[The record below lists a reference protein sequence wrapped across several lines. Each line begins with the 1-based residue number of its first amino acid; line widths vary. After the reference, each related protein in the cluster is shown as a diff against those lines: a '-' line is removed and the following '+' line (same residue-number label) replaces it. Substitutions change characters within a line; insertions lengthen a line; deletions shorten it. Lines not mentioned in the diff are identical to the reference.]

1 MFLQLARNS
10 IAVVSSAKQKSF
22 PGVKRASTISLTL
35 PLVGILWK
43 NLTSIGEKMKKIS
56 IALLAAAIGL
66 PGCSSISMP
75 SAPWFKSAAPVD
87 PTAEALF
94 AEGNRYFNE
103 KKYARAIDVLQ
114 KLKSG
119 HPFSPL
125 LTETELKVADAY
137 YLNQQYPEA
146 ITAFKEFQTLHP
158 TNENISFVILRL
170 GQAHLDQFTSID
182 RDQKNTEI
190 AKGYFETVI
199 TNHPKSPH
207 AREAAEKLAKCIQYL
222 SEHEFN
228 VAVFYHQQEKFP
240 AARDRFEEIVRKY
253 KGTPTAIKS
262 LYYLGESYRK
272 EKNWVRASL
281 AYEALIQHY
290 PETKFA
296 VDAKTQL
303 AQLDKEKQDPL
314 ALLLM
319 RDRRPGAA
327 PAPETK
333 EEPALSKLKDLNLVA
348 KKDLVYEE
356 PGDEKG
362 ILRRVADK
370 LNPFSSDGPKE
381 SATELLVKRKEAE
394 TKESSGLL
402 SSIWPFGRQS
412 SSSNSKPS
420 QNTGLV
426 DQIDDSLKQK
436 GIDTVRQTSPTPPA
450 ANLPKNDEAPPQTMD
465 TGVLLGSIDSNLQ
478 KGGKTP
484 QLPPAPEA
492 AAAFKD
498 PPAAQDASAKATAQ
512 PQSPSSSGLLS
523 SIDQKLKSQGLE
535 PSQFELPPSSAE
547 VTKSAVKSTPP
558 AKVELEPKVSAEKG
572 PLFLAPADLPS
583 QTTSDR
589 PHDAD
594 NSDTNPQVAETPQ
607 RAGSEAPRNLVRGP
621 IQSQPANRAI
631 KPAEQKKPAPGEEET
646 KGWFDSLRDDV
657 ENASKILNPFRW

>member
-1 MFLQLARNS
+1 MKNR
-10 IAVVSSAKQKSF
+10 
-22 PGVKRASTISLTL
+22 LTL
-35 PLVGILWK
+35 
-43 NLTSIGEKMKKIS
+43 
-56 IALLAAAIGL
+56 ALLAVVIGSA
-66 PGCSSISMP
+66 GCSLSMP
-75 SAPWFKSAAPVD
+75 SVPWFKSAAPAD

-94 AEGNRYFNE
+94 AEGSRYLNE

-146 ITAFKEFQTLHP
+146 ITAFKEFQSLHP
-158 TNENISFVILRL
+158 TNENIPFVILRL
-170 GQAHLDQFTSID
+170 GQAHLSQFTSID

-207 AREAAEKLAKCIQYL
+207 AAQAAENLAKCIEYL

-228 VAVFYHQQEKFP
+228 VAMFYHQQEKYP

-272 EKNWVRASL
+272 EKNYVKASL
-281 AYEALIQHY
+281 AYEALVQHY

-319 RDRRPGAA
+319 RDRRPGGA
-327 PAPETK
+327 PAAETK

-348 KKDLVYEE
+348 KKDVVQEA

-362 ILRRVADK
+362 IFRRVADK
-370 LNPFSSDGPKE
+370 LNPFSSSDEPKE
-381 SATELLVKRKEAE
+381 SATELLVRRKEAE
-394 TKESSGLL
+394 TKESSGILASL
-402 SSIWPFGRQS
+402 WPFGGQS

-426 DQIDDSLKQK
+426 GHIDDSLKQK
-436 GIDTVRQTSPTPPA
+436 GVDTAGQASLTPPA
-450 ANLPKNDEAPPQTMD
+450 ADLPKNDETPPQRMD
-465 TGVLLGSIDSNLQ
+465 TGVLLGSIDSTLK
-478 KGGKTP
+478 KGGKSLE
-484 QLPPAPEA
+484 LPPAPEA

-498 PPAAQDASAKATAQ
+498 PAAAQTATVKTSTP
-512 PQSPSSSGLLS
+512 PQSPASSGLLS
-523 SIDQKLKSQGLE
+523 SIDQKLKSQGVE
-535 PSQFELPPSSAE
+535 PSRFELPPSSAE
-547 VTKSAVKSTPP
+547 VTASAVKNTPP
-558 AKVELEPKVSAEKG
+558 LKVELEPKVSAEKG
-572 PLFLAPADLPS
+572 PLFLGPAELPS
-583 QTTSDR
+583 NPTSDR
-589 PHDAD
+589 ADDASTTD
-594 NSDTNPQVAETPQ
+594 AKPEVGETPQ
-607 RAGSEAPRNLVRGP
+607 PATKEAPRNLVRGP
-621 IQSQPANRAI
+621 IQSQPANRATNS
-631 KPAEQKKPAPGEEET
+631 AEQKKAAPGAEET
-646 KGWFDSLRDDV
+646 KGLFDQLRDDV
-657 ENASKILNPFRW
+657 ESASKILNPFRW

>member
-1 MFLQLARNS
+1 MKNR
-10 IAVVSSAKQKSF
+10 
-22 PGVKRASTISLTL
+22 L
-35 PLVGILWK
+35 PL
-43 NLTSIGEKMKKIS
+43 
-56 IALLAAAIGL
+56 ALLAVALGSS
-66 PGCSSISMP
+66 GCSSLSMP
-75 SAPWFKSAAPVD
+75 SVPWFKSAAPVD

-94 AEGNRYFNE
+94 AEGSRYLNE

-146 ITAFKEFQTLHP
+146 ITAFKEFQSLHP
-158 TNENISFVILRL
+158 TNENIPFVVLRL
-170 GQAHLDQFTSID
+170 GQAHLNQFTSID

-190 AKGYFETVI
+190 AKSYFETVI
-199 TNHPKSPH
+199 TNHPKSRH
-207 AREAAEKLAKCIQYL
+207 APEAAEKLAKCIQYL

-228 VAVFYHQQEKFP
+228 VAIFYHQQEKYP

-262 LYYLGESYRK
+262 LYYLGNSYEK

-327 PAPETK
+327 LVAEAK
-333 EEPALSKLKDLNLVA
+333 EEPALSKLKDLNLIA
-348 KKDLVYEE
+348 KKDLVYEQ

-370 LNPFSSDGPKE
+370 LNPFSSSDEPKE
-381 SATELLVKRKEAE
+381 SATELLVRRKEAE
-394 TKESSGLL
+394 TKESSGIFASL
-402 SSIWPFGRQS
+402 WPFGRQS

-426 DQIDDSLKQK
+426 GHIDDSLQQK
-436 GIDTVRQTSPTPPA
+436 GIDTGGQTSLTPPV
-450 ANLPKNDEAPPQTMD
+450 ANLPKNDETPPQTMD
-465 TGVLLGSIDSNLQ
+465 TGVLLGSIDSTL
-478 KGGKTP
+478 KRDGKTP
-484 QLPPAPEA
+484 ELPPAPEA
-492 AAAFKD
+492 AAGFKD
-498 PPAAQDASAKATAQ
+498 PAPAQSATAKTTTP
-512 PQSPSSSGLLS
+512 PQSPASSGLLS
-523 SIDQKLKSQGLE
+523 SIDQKLKSQGVE
-535 PSQFELPPSSAE
+535 PSRFELPPSPAE
-547 VTKSAVKSTPP
+547 VTESVKNTPP
-558 AKVELEPKVSAEKG
+558 MNVELEPKVSAGKG
-572 PLFLAPADLPS
+572 PLFLAPTELPS
-583 QTTSDR
+583 TPTSD
-589 PHDAD
+589 PADDANTTD
-594 NSDTNPQVAETPQ
+594 AKSEVAETAQPL
-607 RAGSEAPRNLVRGP
+607 SKEAPRNLVRGP
-621 IQSQPANRAI
+621 IQSQPANRATN
-631 KPAEQKKPAPGEEET
+631 PAEQKKTAPGEEEI
-646 KGWFDSLRDDV
+646 KGLFDYLRDDA
-657 ENASKILNPFRW
+657 ENVSKILNPFRW

>member
-1 MFLQLARNS
+1 MKNKFPLA
-10 IAVVSSAKQKSF
+10 
-22 PGVKRASTISLTL
+22 L
-35 PLVGILWK
+35 
-43 NLTSIGEKMKKIS
+43 
-56 IALLAAAIGL
+56 IALVIGTS
-66 PGCSSISMP
+66 GCSSVSMP
-75 SAPWFKSAAPVD
+75 SVPWFKSAAPAD
-87 PTAEALF
+87 PTAAALF
-94 AEGNRYFNE
+94 AEGSRYFNE

-119 HPFSPL
+119 HPFTPL

-146 ITAFKEFQTLHP
+146 ITAFKEFQSLHP

-207 AREAAEKLAKCIQYL
+207 APEAAEKLAKCIQYL

-228 VAVFYHQQEKFP
+228 VAIFYHQQEKFP

-262 LYYLGESYRK
+262 LYYLGESYRN

-327 PAPETK
+327 PAAETK

-370 LNPFSSDGPKE
+370 LNPFSASDAPKE
-381 SATELLVKRKEAE
+381 SATELLVKRKESQ
-394 TKESSGLL
+394 TKESSGILASL
-402 SSIWPFGRQS
+402 WPFGKES
-412 SSSNSKPS
+412 STSNSKHS
-420 QNTGLV
+420 QNTGIV
-426 DQIDDSLKQK
+426 RQIDDSLKQK
-436 GIDTVRQTSPTPPA
+436 GIDTAGQASLTPPVA
-450 ANLPKNDEAPPQTMD
+450 DLPKNDETPPQKMD
-465 TGVLLGSIDSNLQ
+465 TGVLLGSIDSNLK
-478 KGGKTP
+478 KGGKSLE
-484 QLPPAPEA
+484 LPAAPEA

-498 PPAAQDASAKATAQ
+498 PPAAQNVTAKTTAQ
-512 PQSPSSSGLLS
+512 PQSPASSGLLS
-523 SIDQKLKSQGLE
+523 SIDQKLKSQGVE
-535 PSQFELPPSSAE
+535 PSGFGLPPSPAE
-547 VTKSAVKSTPP
+547 VSESSVKNTPP
-558 AKVELEPKVSAEKG
+558 VKVELEPKVSSEKG
-572 PLFLAPADLPS
+572 PLFLAPAELPN
-583 QTTSDR
+583 QATTDR
-589 PHDAD
+589 ARDAG
-594 NSDTNPQVAETPQ
+594 NNANAEAAETQQP
-607 RAGSEAPRNLVRGP
+607 AGSEAPRNLVRGP
-621 IQSQPANRAI
+621 IQAQPANRAT

-646 KGWFDSLRDDV
+646 KGLFDYLRDDA
-657 ENASKILNPFRW
+657 ENVSKILNPFRW

>member
-1 MFLQLARNS
+1 MKN
-10 IAVVSSAKQKSF
+10 K
-22 PGVKRASTISLTL
+22 L
-35 PLVGILWK
+35 PL
-43 NLTSIGEKMKKIS
+43 
-56 IALLAAAIGL
+56 ALLAVVIGSA
-66 PGCSSISMP
+66 GCSSLSMP
-75 SAPWFKSAAPVD
+75 SVPWFKSAAPAD

-94 AEGNRYFNE
+94 AEGSRYFNE

-119 HPFSPL
+119 YPFSPL

-146 ITAFKEFQTLHP
+146 INAFKEFQSLHP

-170 GQAHLDQFTSID
+170 GQAHLDQFTSVD
-182 RDQKNTEI
+182 RDQKNTEV

-199 TNHPKSPH
+199 TNHSKSPH

-228 VAVFYHQQEKFP
+228 VAIFYHQQEKYP

-272 EKNWVRASL
+272 EKNWVKASL
-281 AYEALIQHY
+281 AYEALVQHY

-327 PAPETK
+327 PAAEIK

-348 KKDLVYEE
+348 KKELVYEE

-362 ILRRVADK
+362 ILRRVAAK
-370 LNPFSSDGPKE
+370 LNPFSSSDEPKE

-394 TKESSGLL
+394 TKESSGILASL
-402 SSIWPFGRQS
+402 WPFGRQS
-412 SSSNSKPS
+412 SNSNSKPS

-426 DQIDDSLKQK
+426 GHIDDSLKQK
-436 GIDTVRQTSPTPPA
+436 GIDTAGQASLTPPA
-450 ANLPKNDEAPPQTMD
+450 ADLPKNDEVPPQKMD
-465 TGVLLGSIDSNLQ
+465 TGVLLGSIDSTLK
-478 KGGKTP
+478 KGGKNP
-484 QLPPAPEA
+484 ELPPAPEA

-498 PPAAQDASAKATAQ
+498 PAAAQQATVKTTTP
-512 PQSPSSSGLLS
+512 PQSPASSGLLS
-523 SIDQKLKSQGLE
+523 SIDQKLKSQGVE
-535 PSQFELPPSSAE
+535 PSRFELPPSPAE
-547 VTKSAVKSTPP
+547 VTESAVKNTPP
-558 AKVELEPKVSAEKG
+558 VKVELEPKVSAEKG
-572 PLFLAPADLPS
+572 PLFLAPAELPA
-583 QTTSDR
+583 QPTSDR
-589 PHDAD
+589 VDDANTTD
-594 NSDTNPQVAETPQ
+594 AKPEVVETDQP
-607 RAGSEAPRNLVRGP
+607 ASKETPRNLVRGP
-621 IQSQPANRAI
+621 IQSQPANRATN
-631 KPAEQKKPAPGEEET
+631 PAEQKKAAPGEEET
-646 KGWFDSLRDDV
+646 KGLFDYLRDDV
-657 ENASKILNPFRW
+657 ENVSKILNPFRW

>member
-1 MFLQLARNS
+1 MKN
-10 IAVVSSAKQKSF
+10 K
-22 PGVKRASTISLTL
+22 L
-35 PLVGILWK
+35 PL
-43 NLTSIGEKMKKIS
+43 
-56 IALLAAAIGL
+56 ALLAAIIGSA
-66 PGCSSISMP
+66 GCSSLSMP
-75 SAPWFKSAAPVD
+75 SVPWFKSAAPAD

-94 AEGNRYFNE
+94 AEGSRYFNE

-119 HPFSPL
+119 YPFSPL

-146 ITAFKEFQTLHP
+146 ITAFKEFQSLHP

-182 RDQKNTEI
+182 RDQKNTEL

-228 VAVFYHQQEKFP
+228 VAIFYHQQEKYP

-272 EKNWVRASL
+272 EKNWVKASL
-281 AYEALIQHY
+281 AYEALVQHY

-327 PAPETK
+327 PVAETK

-348 KKDLVYEE
+348 KKELVYEE

-370 LNPFSSDGPKE
+370 LNPFSSSDEPKE

-394 TKESSGLL
+394 SKESSGILASL
-402 SSIWPFGRQS
+402 WPFGRQS
-412 SSSNSKPS
+412 SNSNSKPS

-426 DQIDDSLKQK
+426 GHIDDSLKQK
-436 GIDTVRQTSPTPPA
+436 GIDTAAPATLTPPA
-450 ANLPKNDEAPPQTMD
+450 PDLPKNDEAPPQKMD
-465 TGVLLGSIDSNLQ
+465 SGVLLGSIDSTLK
-478 KGGKTP
+478 KGGKSAE
-484 QLPPAPEA
+484 LPPAPEA

-498 PPAAQDASAKATAQ
+498 PAAAQQATVKTTT
-512 PQSPSSSGLLS
+512 PPESPASSGLLS
-523 SIDQKLKSQGLE
+523 SIDQKLKSQGVE
-535 PSQFELPPSSAE
+535 PSRFELPPSPAE
-547 VTKSAVKSTPP
+547 VTESAVKNTPP
-558 AKVELEPKVSAEKG
+558 VKVELEPKVSADKG
-572 PLFLAPADLPS
+572 PLFLAPAELPGTS
-583 QTTSDR
+583 TSDR
-589 PHDAD
+589 VSDA
-594 NSDTNPQVAETPQ
+594 NTTEAKPEIAETVQP
-607 RAGSEAPRNLVRGP
+607 ASKDAPRNLVRGP
-621 IQSQPANRAI
+621 IQSQPASRPTN
-631 KPAEQKKPAPGEEET
+631 PAEQKKAAPVEEET
-646 KGWFDSLRDDV
+646 KGLFDYLRDDV
-657 ENASKILNPFRW
+657 ESVSKILNPFRW

>member
-1 MFLQLARNS
+1 MKN
-10 IAVVSSAKQKSF
+10 K
-22 PGVKRASTISLTL
+22 L
-35 PLVGILWK
+35 PL
-43 NLTSIGEKMKKIS
+43 
-56 IALLAAAIGL
+56 ALLAAIIGSA
-66 PGCSSISMP
+66 GCSSLSMP
-75 SAPWFKSAAPVD
+75 SVPWFKSAAPAD

-94 AEGNRYFNE
+94 AEGSRYFNE
-103 KKYARAIDVLQ
+103 KKYSRAIDVLQ

-119 HPFSPL
+119 YPFSPL

-146 ITAFKEFQTLHP
+146 ITAFKEFQSLHP

-170 GQAHLDQFTSID
+170 GQAHLDQFTSVD
-182 RDQKNTEI
+182 RDQKNTEL

-228 VAVFYHQQEKFP
+228 VAIFYHQQEKYP

-272 EKNWVRASL
+272 EKNWVKASL
-281 AYEALIQHY
+281 AYEALVQHY

-327 PAPETK
+327 PAAETK

-348 KKDLVYEE
+348 KKELVYEE

-370 LNPFSSDGPKE
+370 LNPFSSSDEPKE

-394 TKESSGLL
+394 TKESSGILASL
-402 SSIWPFGRQS
+402 WPFGRQS
-412 SSSNSKPS
+412 SNANSKPN
-420 QNTGLV
+420 QNPGLV
-426 DQIDDSLKQK
+426 GHIDDSLKQK
-436 GIDTVRQTSPTPPA
+436 GIDTAGQASLTPPA
-450 ANLPKNDEAPPQTMD
+450 ADLPKNEEAPPQKMD
-465 TGVLLGSIDSNLQ
+465 TGVLLGSIDSTLK
-478 KGGKTP
+478 KGGKNP
-484 QLPPAPEA
+484 ELPPAPEA
-492 AAAFKD
+492 SAAFKD
-498 PPAAQDASAKATAQ
+498 PAAAQQATVKTTTP
-512 PQSPSSSGLLS
+512 PQSPASSGLLS
-523 SIDQKLKSQGLE
+523 SIDQKLKSQGVE
-535 PSQFELPPSSAE
+535 PSRFELPPSPAE
-547 VTKSAVKSTPP
+547 VTESAVKNTPP
-558 AKVELEPKVSAEKG
+558 LKVELEPKVSAEKG
-572 PLFLAPADLPS
+572 PLFLAPAELPGKS
-583 QTTSDR
+583 TTDR
-589 PHDAD
+589 VGDANTTD
-594 NSDTNPQVAETPQ
+594 AKPEIAETVQP
-607 RAGSEAPRNLVRGP
+607 ASKEAPRNLVRGP
-621 IQSQPANRAI
+621 IQSQPANRATN
-631 KPAEQKKPAPGEEET
+631 PAEQKKAAPREEET
-646 KGWFDSLRDDV
+646 KGLFDYLRDDV
-657 ENASKILNPFRW
+657 ESVSKILNPFRW

>member
-1 MFLQLARNS
+1 MKNKFPLA
-10 IAVVSSAKQKSF
+10 
-22 PGVKRASTISLTL
+22 L
-35 PLVGILWK
+35 
-43 NLTSIGEKMKKIS
+43 
-56 IALLAAAIGL
+56 IALVIGTS
-66 PGCSSISMP
+66 GCSSVSMP
-75 SAPWFKSAAPVD
+75 SVPWFKSAAPAD

-94 AEGNRYFNE
+94 AEGTRYFNE

-119 HPFSPL
+119 HPFTPL

-137 YLNQQYPEA
+137 FLNQQYPEA
-146 ITAFKEFQTLHP
+146 ITAFKEFQSLHP

-207 AREAAEKLAKCIQYL
+207 APEAAEKLAKCIQYL

-228 VAVFYHQQEKFP
+228 VAIFYHQQEKFP

-262 LYYLGESYRK
+262 LYYLGESYRN

-327 PAPETK
+327 PAAETK

-348 KKDLVYEE
+348 KKDLVYEQ

-370 LNPFSSDGPKE
+370 LNPFSSSDEPKE
-381 SATELLVKRKEAE
+381 SATELLVKRKEAQ
-394 TKESSGLL
+394 TKESSGILASL
-402 SSIWPFGRQS
+402 WPFGKES
-412 SSSNSKPS
+412 STSNSKPS
-420 QNTGLV
+420 QNTGIV
-426 DQIDDSLKQK
+426 RQIDDSLKQK
-436 GIDTVRQTSPTPPA
+436 GIDTAGQASLAPPVA
-450 ANLPKNDEAPPQTMD
+450 DLPKNDEAPPQKMD
-465 TGVLLGSIDSNLQ
+465 TGVLLGSIDSNLK

-484 QLPPAPEA
+484 ELPPAPEA
-492 AAAFKD
+492 SAAFNDPAAAQNATVKTTT
-498 PPAAQDASAKATAQ
+498 PA
-512 PQSPSSSGLLS
+512 QSPASSGLLS
-523 SIDQKLKSQGLE
+523 SIDQKLKSQGVE
-535 PSQFELPPSSAE
+535 PSGFELPPSAAKVSE
-547 VTKSAVKSTPP
+547 SSVKNTPP
-558 AKVELEPKVSAEKG
+558 VKVELEPKVSSEKG
-572 PLFLAPADLPS
+572 PLFLAPAELPN
-583 QTTSDR
+583 QATTDHASD
-589 PHDAD
+589 AG
-594 NSDTNPQVAETPQ
+594 NNANAEAAEAQQP
-607 RAGSEAPRNLVRGP
+607 AGSEAPRNLVRGP
-621 IQSQPANRAI
+621 IQAQPANRAI
-631 KPAEQKKPAPGEEET
+631 KPAEQKKLAPGEEET
-646 KGWFDSLRDDV
+646 KSLFDYLRDDA
-657 ENASKILNPFRW
+657 ENVSKILNPFRW

>member
-1 MFLQLARNS
+1 MKNKFPLA
-10 IAVVSSAKQKSF
+10 
-22 PGVKRASTISLTL
+22 
-35 PLVGILWK
+35 LV
-43 NLTSIGEKMKKIS
+43 
-56 IALLAAAIGL
+56 ALAIGL
-66 PGCSSISMP
+66 SGCSSLSMP
-75 SAPWFKSAAPVD
+75 SVPWFKSAAPAD

-94 AEGNRYFNE
+94 AEGSRYFNE

-146 ITAFKEFQTLHP
+146 ITAFKEFQSLHP

-170 GQAHLDQFTSID
+170 GQAHLNQFTSVD
-182 RDQKNTEI
+182 RDQKNTEV
-190 AKGYFETVI
+190 AKGYFESVI

-228 VAVFYHQQEKFP
+228 VAIFYHQQEKYP

-253 KGTPTAIKS
+253 QGTPTAIKS

-272 EKNWVRASL
+272 EKNWMKASL

-296 VDAKTQL
+296 FDAKTQL

-327 PAPETK
+327 PTAETK

-348 KKDLVYEE
+348 KKELVYEE

-370 LNPFSSDGPKE
+370 LNPFSSSDEPKE
-381 SATELLVKRKEAE
+381 SATELLVNRKEAQS
-394 TKESSGLL
+394 KEPSGILASL
-402 SSIWPFGRQS
+402 WPFGRQNS
-412 SSSNSKPS
+412 TSNSKPS

-426 DQIDDSLKQK
+426 GHIDDSLKQK
-436 GIDTVRQTSPTPPA
+436 GIDTAGQASLTPPTA
-450 ANLPKNDEAPPQTMD
+450 DLPKHDEAPAQKMD
-465 TGVLLGSIDSNLQ
+465 TGVLLGSIDSTL
-478 KGGKTP
+478 KKSGKTP
-484 QLPPAPEA
+484 ELPPAPEA
-492 AAAFKD
+492 AAALRD
-498 PPAAQDASAKATAQ
+498 PPAIQIPATKTATQ
-512 PQSPSSSGLLS
+512 PETPVSSGLLS
-523 SIDQKLKSQGLE
+523 SIDQKLKSQGVE
-535 PSQFELPPSSAE
+535 PSRFELPPSQVE
-547 VTKSAVKSTPP
+547 VTEGAAKNTPP
-558 AKVELEPKVSAEKG
+558 VNVELEPKVSAEKG
-572 PLFLAPADLPS
+572 PLFLAPAELPS
-583 QTTSDR
+583 KPTGDR
-589 PHDAD
+589 ADDANTID
-594 NSDTNPQVAETPQ
+594 AKPDVTETDQP
-607 RAGSEAPRNLVRGP
+607 ASKEAPRNLVRGP
-621 IQSQPANRAI
+621 IQSQPANRATS
-631 KPAEQKKPAPGEEET
+631 PAEQKKAAPGEEET
-646 KGWFDSLRDDV
+646 KGLFDHLRDDV
-657 ENASKILNPFRW
+657 ENVSKILNPFRW

>member
-1 MFLQLARNS
+1 MKNKLQLALL
-10 IAVVSSAKQKSF
+10 AVVI
-22 PGVKRASTISLTL
+22 GST
-35 PLVGILWK
+35 
-43 NLTSIGEKMKKIS
+43 
-56 IALLAAAIGL
+56 
-66 PGCSSISMP
+66 GCSSLSMP
-75 SAPWFKSAAPVD
+75 SVSWFKSAAPAD

-94 AEGNRYFNE
+94 AEGSRYLNE

-119 HPFSPL
+119 YPFSPL

-146 ITAFKEFQTLHP
+146 ITAFKEFQSLHP
-158 TNENISFVILRL
+158 TNENIPFVILRL
-170 GQAHLDQFTSID
+170 GQAHLNQFTSAD

-207 AREAAEKLAKCIQYL
+207 APEAAEKLAKCVQYL

-228 VAVFYHQQEKFP
+228 VAIFYHQQEKYP

-272 EKNWVRASL
+272 EKNWLKASL
-281 AYEALIQHY
+281 AYEALVQHY

-296 VDAKTQL
+296 FDAKTQL

-319 RDRRPGAA
+319 RDRRPGAV
-327 PAPETK
+327 PAAETK

-348 KKDLVYEE
+348 KKELVYEE

-370 LNPFSSDGPKE
+370 LNPFSSSDEPKE

-394 TKESSGLL
+394 TKEPSGILASL
-402 SSIWPFGRQS
+402 WPFGRQS

-426 DQIDDSLKQK
+426 GHIDDSLKQK
-436 GIDTVRQTSPTPPA
+436 GIDTAGQATLTPPVA
-450 ANLPKNDEAPPQTMD
+450 DLPKNDEAPPQKMD
-465 TGVLLGSIDSNLQ
+465 TGVLLGSIDSTLKQ
-478 KGGKTP
+478 GGKSP
-484 QLPPAPEA
+484 ELPPAPEA

-498 PPAAQDASAKATAQ
+498 PAATQTATVKTTTP
-512 PQSPSSSGLLS
+512 PQSPANSGLLS
-523 SIDQKLKSQGLE
+523 SIDQKLKSQGVE
-535 PSQFELPPSSAE
+535 PSRFELPPSPAE
-547 VTKSAVKSTPP
+547 VTESAVKDTPP
-558 AKVELEPKVSAEKG
+558 VKIELEPKVSAEKG
-572 PLFLAPADLPS
+572 PLFLAPAELPS
-583 QTTSDR
+583 KSASDRADDANTSDAK
-589 PHDAD
+589 PEI
-594 NSDTNPQVAETPQ
+594 AETAQP
-607 RAGSEAPRNLVRGP
+607 ASKEAPRNLVRGP
-621 IQSQPANRAI
+621 TQAQPAKRATN
-631 KPAEQKKPAPGEEET
+631 PAEQKKTAPGEEET
-646 KGWFDSLRDDV
+646 KGLFDYLRDDV
-657 ENASKILNPFRW
+657 ENVSKILNPFRW

>member
-1 MFLQLARNS
+1 MNN
-10 IAVVSSAKQKSF
+10 KF
-22 PGVKRASTISLTL
+22 PL
-35 PLVGILWK
+35 
-43 NLTSIGEKMKKIS
+43 
-56 IALLAAAIGL
+56 ALLAVVIGVSA
-66 PGCSSISMP
+66 CSSISG
-75 SAPWFKSAAPVD
+75 PWFKSAAPRD

-94 AEGNRYFNE
+94 AEGSRYFNE

-146 ITAFKEFQTLHP
+146 ITAFKEFQSLHP

-170 GQAHLDQFTSID
+170 GQSHLNQFTAVD

-199 TNHPKSPH
+199 TNHSKSPH
-207 AREAAEKLAKCIQYL
+207 APEAAEKLAKCIQYL

-228 VAVFYHQQEKFP
+228 VAMFYHQQEKFP

-262 LYYLGESYRK
+262 LYYLGESYRN

-296 VDAKTQL
+296 FDAKTQL
-303 AQLDKEKQDPL
+303 AQMDKEKQDPL

-319 RDRRPGAA
+319 RDRRPGGS

-356 PGDEKG
+356 PGSEKG

-370 LNPFSSDGPKE
+370 LNPFSASDTPKE
-381 SATELLVKRKEAE
+381 SATDLLVKRKEAQ
-394 TKESSGLL
+394 TKESSGILASL
-402 SSIWPFGRQS
+402 WPFGKE
-412 SSSNSKPS
+412 SSNSKPN
-420 QNTGLV
+420 QNTGIV
-426 DQIDDSLKQK
+426 GQIDDSLKQK
-436 GIDTVRQTSPTPPA
+436 GIDTAGQASLTPPA
-450 ANLPKNDEAPPQTMD
+450 ADLPKNDETPPQKMD
-465 TGVLLGSIDSNLQ
+465 TGVLLGSIDANLK
-478 KGGKTP
+478 KGGKSLET
-484 QLPPAPEA
+484 PPAPEA

-498 PPAAQDASAKATAQ
+498 PPAAQNVTAKTTAQ
-512 PQSPSSSGLLS
+512 PQSPASSGLLS
-523 SIDQKLKSQGLE
+523 SIDQKLKSQGVE
-535 PSQFELPPSSAE
+535 PSGFELPPSPAE
-547 VTKSAVKSTPP
+547 VTERSVKNTPP
-558 AKVELEPKVSAEKG
+558 AKVELEPKVSSEKG
-572 PLFLAPADLPS
+572 PLFLAPAELPS
-583 QTTSDR
+583 SATSDLA
-589 PHDAD
+589 HDGNTSNAKPD
-594 NSDTNPQVAETPQ
+594 VAEQSQPAD
-607 RAGSEAPRNLVRGP
+607 RIAPRNLVRGP
-621 IQSQPANRAI
+621 TQSQSASRATS
-631 KPAEQKKPAPGEEET
+631 PAEKRKAAPGEEET
-646 KGWFDSLRDDV
+646 KGLFDHLRDDV

>member
-1 MFLQLARNS
+1 MNKKFPLALF
-10 IAVVSSAKQKSF
+10 AV
-22 PGVKRASTISLTL
+22 
-35 PLVGILWK
+35 
-43 NLTSIGEKMKKIS
+43 
-56 IALLAAAIGL
+56 AIGIS
-66 PGCSSISMP
+66 GCSSLSMP
-75 SAPWFKSAAPVD
+75 SVPWFKSAAPAD

-94 AEGNRYFNE
+94 AEGSRYFNE

-146 ITAFKEFQTLHP
+146 ITAFKEFQSLHP

-170 GQAHLDQFTSID
+170 GQAHLNQFTSVD
-182 RDQKNTEI
+182 RDQKNTEV

-228 VAVFYHQQEKFP
+228 VAIFYHQQEKYP

-262 LYYLGESYRK
+262 LFYLGESYRK
-272 EKNWVRASL
+272 EKNSVKASL
-281 AYEALIQHY
+281 AYEALVQHY

-296 VDAKTQL
+296 VDARTQL

-327 PAPETK
+327 PAAETK

-348 KKDLVYEE
+348 KKELVYEE

-370 LNPFSSDGPKE
+370 LNPFSSSDEPKE
-381 SATELLVKRKEAE
+381 SATELLVNRKEADS
-394 TKESSGLL
+394 KESSGILASL
-402 SSIWPFGRQS
+402 WPFGRQN

-420 QNTGLV
+420 QNSGLV
-426 DQIDDSLKQK
+426 GHIDDSLKQK
-436 GIDTVRQTSPTPPA
+436 GIDTVGQASLTPPVA
-450 ANLPKNDEAPPQTMD
+450 DLPKNDEAPPQKMD
-465 TGVLLGSIDSNLQ
+465 TGVLLGSIDSTLK
-478 KGGKTP
+478 KGGKNP
-484 QLPPAPEA
+484 ELPPAPEA
-492 AAAFKD
+492 SAAFKD
-498 PPAAQDASAKATAQ
+498 PAAAQQATVKTTTP
-512 PQSPSSSGLLS
+512 PQSPASSGLLS
-523 SIDQKLKSQGLE
+523 SIDQKLKSQGVE
-535 PSQFELPPSSAE
+535 PARFELPPSPAE
-547 VTKSAVKSTPP
+547 VTESAVKNTPS

-572 PLFLAPADLPS
+572 PLFLAPAELPS
-583 QTTSDR
+583 NATSDR
-589 PHDAD
+589 VDDAD
-594 NSDTNPQVAETPQ
+594 TTDAKPEVAEADQP
-607 RAGSEAPRNLVRGP
+607 ASKEAPRNLVRGP
-621 IQSQPANRAI
+621 IQSQPANRATN
-631 KPAEQKKPAPGEEET
+631 PAEQKKATPGEEET
-646 KGWFDSLRDDV
+646 KGLFDYLRDDV
-657 ENASKILNPFRW
+657 ENVSKILNPFRW

>member
-1 MFLQLARNS
+1 MNKKFPLALF
-10 IAVVSSAKQKSF
+10 AVVI
-22 PGVKRASTISLTL
+22 GIS
-35 PLVGILWK
+35 
-43 NLTSIGEKMKKIS
+43 
-56 IALLAAAIGL
+56 
-66 PGCSSISMP
+66 GCSSLSMP
-75 SAPWFKSAAPVD
+75 SVPWFKSAAPAD

-94 AEGNRYFNE
+94 AEGSRYLNE

-146 ITAFKEFQTLHP
+146 ITAFKEFQSLHP

-170 GQAHLDQFTSID
+170 GQAHLDQFTSVD
-182 RDQKNTEI
+182 RDQKNTEV

-228 VAVFYHQQEKFP
+228 VAIFYHQQEKYP

-272 EKNWVRASL
+272 EKNWVKASL
-281 AYEALIQHY
+281 AYEALVQHY

-303 AQLDKEKQDPL
+303 AQLDKEKLDPL

-327 PAPETK
+327 PVAETK

-348 KKDLVYEE
+348 KKELVYEE
-356 PGDEKG
+356 PGAEKG
-362 ILRRVADK
+362 MLRRVADK
-370 LNPFSSDGPKE
+370 LNPFSSSDESKHEPKE
-381 SATELLVKRKEAE
+381 SATELLVRRKEAE
-394 TKESSGLL
+394 KESSGIFASL
-402 SSIWPFGRQS
+402 WPFGKQS

-426 DQIDDSLKQK
+426 GNIDDSLKQK
-436 GIDTVRQTSPTPPA
+436 GIDTAGQANLTPPV
-450 ANLPKNDEAPPQTMD
+450 ANLPKNEEAPPQKMD
-465 TGVLLGSIDSNLQ
+465 TGVLLGSIDSTLK
-478 KGGKTP
+478 KGGKNP
-484 QLPPAPEA
+484 ELPPAPEA
-492 AAAFKD
+492 SAAFKD
-498 PPAAQDASAKATAQ
+498 PPAIQTTPTKAPAQ
-512 PQSPSSSGLLS
+512 PQSPASSGLLS
-523 SIDQKLKSQGLE
+523 NIDQKLKSQGLE
-535 PSQFELPPSSAE
+535 PSRFELPPSPAE
-547 VTKSAVKSTPP
+547 ITESAVKNTPP
-558 AKVELEPKVSAEKG
+558 AKVELEPKVNSEKG
-572 PLFLAPADLPS
+572 PLFLAPAELPS
-583 QTTSDR
+583 SATSDR
-589 PHDAD
+589 ADDANTSNAKPD
-594 NSDTNPQVAETPQ
+594 VVEKAQPAD
-607 RAGSEAPRNLVRGP
+607 RIAPRNLVRGP
-621 IQSQPANRAI
+621 TQSQPANRATT
-631 KPAEQKKPAPGEEET
+631 PAEQKKAAPGEEES
-646 KGWFDSLRDDV
+646 KGLFGQLRDDV
-657 ENASKILNPFRW
+657 ENASKMLNPFRW

>member
-1 MFLQLARNS
+1 MKNKFPLALT
-10 IAVVSSAKQKSF
+10 AVVI
-22 PGVKRASTISLTL
+22 GIS
-35 PLVGILWK
+35 
-43 NLTSIGEKMKKIS
+43 
-56 IALLAAAIGL
+56 
-66 PGCSSISMP
+66 GCSSLSMP
-75 SAPWFKSAAPVD
+75 SLPWFQSAAPAD

-94 AEGNRYFNE
+94 AEGSRYFNE

-146 ITAFKEFQTLHP
+146 INAFKEFQSLHP
-158 TNENISFVILRL
+158 TNENIPFVILRL
-170 GQAHLDQFTSID
+170 GQAHLDQFTSTD

-190 AKGYFETVI
+190 AKGYFETVV
-199 TNHPKSPH
+199 TSHPKSPH
-207 AREAAEKLAKCIQYL
+207 AAVAAEKLAKCVEYL

-253 KGTPTAIKS
+253 RGTPTAIKS

-272 EKNWVRASL
+272 EKNWVKASL

-296 VDAKTQL
+296 ADAKTQL

-327 PAPETK
+327 PAAETN

-348 KKDLVYEE
+348 KKDLVHEE

-362 ILRRVADK
+362 LLRRVADK
-370 LNPFSSDGPKE
+370 LNPFSSSDERKE

-394 TKESSGLL
+394 SKESSGILA
-402 SSIWPFGRQS
+402 SIWPFGRQI
-412 SSSNSKPS
+412 SSSNNKSS

-426 DQIDDSLKQK
+426 GHIDDSLKQK
-436 GIDTVRQTSPTPPA
+436 GIDNAGQASLTPPA
-450 ANLPKNDEAPPQTMD
+450 ADLPKNDEAPPQKMD
-465 TGVLLGSIDSNLQ
+465 PGVLLGSIDSNL
-478 KGGKTP
+478 KKSGKTAE
-484 QLPPAPEA
+484 LPPAPEA

-498 PPAAQDASAKATAQ
+498 PAAVQNANTTAKTAIPTQSPAA
-512 PQSPSSSGLLS
+512 SGLLG
-523 SIDQKLKSQGLE
+523 SIDQKLKSQGVE
-535 PSQFELPPSSAE
+535 PTGFELPPSPAE
-547 VTKSAVKSTPP
+547 VSERAVKNTPP
-558 AKVELEPKVSAEKG
+558 VKVELEPKVSPEKG
-572 PLFLAPADLPS
+572 PLFLAPAELPS
-583 QTTSDR
+583 HATSD
-589 PHDAD
+589 HADDAGKNNAQTD
-594 NSDTNPQVAETPQ
+594 GAEKQQP
-607 RAGSEAPRNLVRGP
+607 AGSEAPRNLVRGP
-621 IQSQPANRAI
+621 TQSSPANRAA
-631 KPAEQKKPAPGEEET
+631 KATEKKKPEPGEEET
-646 KGWFDSLRDDV
+646 KGLFDYLRDDV
-657 ENASKILNPFRW
+657 ENVSKILNPFRW